1 MEDGFADEPQE
12 LVNACPELAQ
22 LNQSSGAAC
31 EDVHAVDNVTE
42 AEDQTAGNNC
52 GDQGSEDLCQS
63 GKVLSLTKSKFKEIY
78 RDLKYHVEQGDYLYS
93 ELLPSENNLIGIY
106 DCSRNTI
113 RRAIAGLVEDGY
125 VQAVHGKG
133 VQVIF
138 QPLEKTNFTVGGIES
153 FRETAARNR
162 MTYCTKVVVYET
174 ITVDES
180 LSRESSFPVGSEVLH
195 ICRVRCVDDK
205 PLILDVN
212 YFLKSAVPGLTKE
225 IAENSIYTYLE
236 QELKMQIVTSKRK
249 ITVEKATPQDR
260 ELIFMDGYNCLAVVT
275 SNTFNSDG
283 VMFEYTQSRHQP
295 EYFSFHD
302 TATRKK
308 TALNK

>member
-1 MEDGFADEPQE
+1 MPR
-12 LVNACPELAQ
+12 
-22 LNQSSGAAC
+22 
-31 EDVHAVDNVTE
+31 
-42 AEDQTAGNNC
+42 
-52 GDQGSEDLCQS
+52 
-63 GKVLSLTKSKFKEIY
+63 SKFEDIY
-78 RDLKYHVEQGDYLYS
+78 RDLKYKIREGEYLYS
-93 ELLPSENNLIGIY
+93 ELLPSENMLIGVY

-113 RRAIAGLVEDGY
+113 RRAVAGLVEDGY

-133 VQVIF
+133 VQVIY
-138 QPLEKTNFTVGGIES
+138 QPSEKTNFTVGGIES
-153 FRETAARNR
+153 FKETAARNR
-162 MTYCTKVVVYET
+162 MIYSTKVIVCET
-174 ITVDES
+174 ITVDAS

-225 IAENSIYTYLE
+225 IAEKSIYTYLE

-260 ELIFMDGYNCLAVVT
+260 ELIFMDSYNCLAVVT

-308 TALNK
+308 AVN

>member
-1 MEDGFADEPQE
+1 MP
-12 LVNACPELAQ
+12 
-22 LNQSSGAAC
+22 
-31 EDVHAVDNVTE
+31 
-42 AEDQTAGNNC
+42 
-52 GDQGSEDLCQS
+52 
-63 GKVLSLTKSKFKEIY
+63 KSKFEEIY

-133 VQVIF
+133 VQVIY
-138 QPLEKTNFTVGGIES
+138 QPSEKTNFTVGGIES
-153 FRETAARNR
+153 FKETAARNR
-162 MTYCTKVVVYET
+162 MTYRTDVVCFET
-174 ITVDES
+174 ITVDAS
-180 LSRESSFPVGSEVLH
+180 LSQESSFPVGSEVLH
-195 ICRVRCVDDK
+195 ICRVRSVDEK
-205 PLILDVN
+205 PLILDIN

-225 IAENSIYTYLE
+225 IAEKSIYTYLE
-236 QELKMQIVTSKRK
+236 QELNMQIVTSKRR
-249 ITVEKATPQDR
+249 ITVEKATHQDR
-260 ELIFMDGYNCLAVVT
+260 ELIHMDSYNCLAVVT

-295 EYFSFHD
+295 EYFTFHD

-308 TALNK
+308 TAI

>member
-1 MEDGFADEPQE
+1 M
-12 LVNACPELAQ
+12 
-22 LNQSSGAAC
+22 
-31 EDVHAVDNVTE
+31 
-42 AEDQTAGNNC
+42 
-52 GDQGSEDLCQS
+52 
-63 GKVLSLTKSKFKEIY
+63 TKSKFEEIY

-106 DCSRNTI
+106 DCSRNSI
-113 RRAIAGLVEDGY
+113 RRNIAGLVKDGY

-138 QPLEKTNFTVGGIES
+138 QPSEKTNFIVGGIES
-153 FRETAARNR
+153 FQETAARNR

-180 LSRESSFPVGSEVLH
+180 LSRE
-195 ICRVRCVDDK
+195 
-205 PLILDVN
+205 
-212 YFLKSAVPGLTKE
+212 
-225 IAENSIYTYLE
+225 
-236 QELKMQIVTSKRK
+236 
-249 ITVEKATPQDR
+249 
-260 ELIFMDGYNCLAVVT
+260 LIFMDSYNCLAVVT

-283 VMFEYTQSRHQP
+283 VMFEYTQSLHQP

-308 TALNK
+308 AAT